1 MTRMTVSAGDRL
13 LVTVALRGWAW
24 LVPLGCVS
32 LASTAAGLLLP
43 FVVGHVVDAAI
54 QETGY
59 VGWLAACAA
68 LVALIVVAEAI
79 STLAGGS
86 AVASATARV
95 RELLATHVLT
105 VGNRLTPRPG
115 PRAVPGRGSAVPTR
129 PPAEAAFSTGDTVS
143 RILGSAA
150 DAGGGPASMLTS
162 VIAATAPV
170 GGLVALGLID
180 PWLVAA
186 FAVVFPVLAV
196 TLRRLARDSSQV
208 STDYG
213 RVQGAIAARLLDA
226 LAGARTIAAAGTQ
239 DLERQRILA
248 PLAELREHGYASW
261 RVMARAAT
269 QGGTITPA
277 LQLIV
282 VAVAGLELARH
293 RITPGELVAAIQ
305 YAAMAAGIGATA
317 GLMAR
322 LGQARG
328 GARRAAEL
336 LTTPAPEHG
345 EVVLPSPGGVPG
357 QPLQG
362 ELRLSGV
369 TALRGGEKVLRNLD
383 LTIPGGAAVA
393 LVGKSGAG
401 KSTLAE
407 LAGRLADPDAGIVTL
422 DGIDLREL
430 TRVSLRTAIV
440 YAFERP
446 HLFGETPREAIS
458 FGVADPTP
466 RQLAV
471 AAEDAQAAAF
481 ISRLPG
487 GFDASLPDTRLS
499 GGEVQRL
506 GLARAFAHASA
517 ARLVILDDATS
528 SLDTVTEM
536 LVSQALTGRLRDQ
549 TRLIIAHRA
558 ATAARADLV
567 AWLEGGKIRAIAPH
581 EALWPDADYRGLF
594 GC

>member
-54 QETGY
+54 DETGY
-59 VGWLAACAA
+59 GGWLAACAL
-68 LVALIVVAEAI
+68 LVVIVVIAEAV
-79 STLAGGS
+79 STLAGGIS
-86 AVASATARV
+86 VASATARV
-95 RELLATHVLT
+95 RELLAAHMLT
-105 VGNRLTPRPG
+105 VGNRLLPRPG
-115 PRAVPGRGSAVPTR
+115 TGAVPGSAVPADAT
-129 PPAEAAFSTGDTVS
+129 FSGGDTVS
-143 RILGSAA
+143 RVLGSAA

-162 VIAATAPV
+162 VIAAIAPV

-180 PWLVAA
+180 PWLAAA

-196 TLRRLARDSSQV
+196 ALRRLARDSSQV

-248 PLAELREHGYASW
+248 PLAELREHGYATW

-277 LQLIV
+277 LQLVV

-305 YAAMAAGIGATA
+305 YAAMAAGIGATV
-317 GLMAR
+317 GLMAG
-322 LGQARG
+322 LGRARG

-336 LTTPAPEHG
+336 LTVPAPEYG
-345 EVVLPSPGGVPG
+345 AAVLSSPGGLGG
-357 QPLQG
+357 QPPRG
-362 ELRLSGV
+362 ELRLTGV
-369 TALRGGEKVLRNLD
+369 TALRGGEKVLRDLD
-383 LTIPGGAAVA
+383 LAIPGGAAVA
-393 LVGKSGAG
+393 LVGRSGAG

-407 LAGRLADPDAGIVTL
+407 LAGRLADPDAGRVTL
-422 DGIDLREL
+422 DGTDLREM
-430 TRVSLRTAIV
+430 TRASLRTAIV

-446 HLFGETPREAIS
+446 HLFGETLREAIS
-458 FGVADPTP
+458 FGVTDPTP
-466 RQLAV
+466 GQLAM

-487 GFDASLPDTRLS
+487 GLGACLADTRLS

-506 GLARAFAHASA
+506 GLARAFAHAST
-517 ARLVILDDATS
+517 ARLIILDDATS

-536 LVSQALTGRLRDQ
+536 LVSRALTGRLRDR

-567 AWLEGGKIRAIAPH
+567 AWLDNGKIRAIAPH
-581 EALWPDADYRGLF
+581 EALWRDADYRGLF